1 MRPETE
7 SIQALV
13 KLPEYLQ
20 RADKNVDLRS
30 GYMNLV
36 EGSSISI
43 ETTATRK
50 LKSAYAEIVVLSQDA
65 DLLSPPTP
73 EEGQATEP
81 VQEKTTP
88 QEIPLNSTSTAR
100 HSQVSLFPLRRSQ

>member
-1 MRPETE
+1 MRPEAE
-7 SIQALV
+7 SIQAVV

-50 LKSAYAEIVVLSQDA
+50 LKSAHAEIVVLTQDA
-65 DLLSPPTP
+65 GLNLSPHTGRRPSYRARA
-73 EEGQATEP
+73 EEN
-81 VQEKTTP
+81 
-88 QEIPLNSTSTAR
+88 NSTGNTASTQWQDA
-100 HSQVSLFPLRRSQ
+100 HQ